1 MGGVTTVAQNEIV
14 LRLNAPEELFRVDPA
29 AMLCPDGRYVC
40 GMDELIAQLVPRRL
54 DRDLRVTI
62 ALPPDRVKDGTAVQ
76 IREAVDRYC
85 SLRRTQTQR
94 DRAAQWQ
101 DVMAAFRIGLV
112 IFVAGLLLS
121 YYFAKSGLTDVT
133 KLLLGDGFF
142 PIIAWVGLWYPFDAI
157 VHYRRQ
163 TAREEKVLAFIE
175 RMNVGVRPEPSAAAT
190 AAARSI

>member
-1 MGGVTTVAQNEIV
+1 MGAVTNEIV

-29 AMLCPDGRYVC
+29 ALLGGNGRYVC
-40 GMDELIAQLVPRRL
+40 GMDELVAELIPRRL
-54 DRDLRVTI
+54 DSALHVAI
-62 ALPPDRVKDGTAVQ
+62 ALPPDRLQDGTAAR
-76 IREAVDRYC
+76 IREAIDRYC
-85 SLRRTQTQR
+85 RLRRAQTQR

-175 RMNVGVRPEPSAAAT
+175 RMNVEVRPEQNAAT
-190 AAARSI
+190 TAEARST